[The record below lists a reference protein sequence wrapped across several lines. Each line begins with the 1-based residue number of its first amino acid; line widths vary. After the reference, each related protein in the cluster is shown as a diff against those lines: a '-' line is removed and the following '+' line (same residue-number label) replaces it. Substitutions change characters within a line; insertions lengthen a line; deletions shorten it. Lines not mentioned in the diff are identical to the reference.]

1 MTPKNALFDTGYFYN
16 TPIEECTKRG
26 IKIYCA
32 EKKGTPFTKNQF
44 RYNSDNNSYTCPA
57 RLKCTTSIKGRSI
70 HRYPFDEKKEKVV
83 ARMKQDGAKQL
94 YTSRAGLVEPVFSM
108 LRGLQQFN
116 RFRHRGLASVRLEFS
131 IQALAYNI
139 NR

>member
-1 MTPKNALFDTGYFYN
+1 MPRRKVLLSL
-16 TPIEECTKRG
+16 
-26 IKIYCA
+26 
-32 EKKGTPFTKNQF
+32 TKNQF
-44 RYNSDNNSYTCPA
+44 RYNSDNNSYTCPAGNILTAVKREKNRTIYATEACGSCPA

-139 NR
+139 NRL